1 MSAGILALVPIR
13 SFESGKSRLSSRLD
27 GEQRRDLTVTLA
39 GGVVG
44 VLAGI
49 DHVDVVVVTS
59 DDEVARWAR
68 DHRIVVLAPLLP
80 GLNNAAAFGLSEAAD
95 RGYRH
100 AAIVHADLAYPE
112 GLAGLIDAVVE
123 GDDDTLW
130 IAADAVE
137 DGSNVVVVPTSAAE
151 RFVFGYGPGSCE
163 AHVNA
168 AFDAGVAVRRWFGGG
183 LEVDI
188 DTDADLTHLDR

>member
-27 GEQRRDLTVTLA
+27 GSQRRDLTVALA
-39 GGVVG
+39 SGVVG
-44 VLAGI
+44 VLAEI
-49 DHVDVVVVTS
+49 VEVDVAVVTS

-68 DHRIVVLAPLLP
+68 DHRIVVLAPPLV
-80 GLNNAAAFGLSEAAD
+80 GLNAAAEFGLSEAAD

-112 GLAGLIDAVVE
+112 GLVGLIGEVAA
-123 GDDDTLW
+123 GDEDTLW

-137 DGSNVVVVPTSAAE
+137 DGSNVVVVPTSAAD
-151 RFVFGYGPGSCE
+151 RFAFAYGPGSCE
-163 AHVNA
+163 LHINA
-168 AFDAGVAVRRWFGGG
+168 AFDAGVTVRRWFGGG
-183 LEVDI
+183 LEVDV
-188 DTDADLTHLDR
+188 DTDADLTHLNR